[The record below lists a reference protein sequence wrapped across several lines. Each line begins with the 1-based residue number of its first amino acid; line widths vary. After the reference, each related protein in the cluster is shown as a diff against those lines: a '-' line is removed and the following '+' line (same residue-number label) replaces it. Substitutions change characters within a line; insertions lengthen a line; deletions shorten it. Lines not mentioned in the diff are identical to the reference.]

1 MILNIGLRKKKE
13 WEQLYECLPKETE
26 TERAWR
32 HAMSKAKRLSAFP
45 KGQQILAQENVHI
58 AHGSTQYWEEKE
70 TLYQREFELVREE
83 FWSRQK
89 QKYGRET
96 PYWQGCLKVWGRD
109 DSPSEQLPWT
119 NSGEN
124 DMAQTTMLSEPRPAA
139 IETPLGKHEAWNNIR
154 KDDAGSDPEH
164 NQTKDFSHDST
175 GKPPGLTLFT
185 CH

>member
-1 MILNIGLRKKKE
+1 M
-13 WEQLYECLPKETE
+13 
-26 TERAWR
+26 
-32 HAMSKAKRLSAFP
+32 
-45 KGQQILAQENVHI
+45 
-58 AHGSTQYWEEKE
+58 
-70 TLYQREFELVREE
+70 YQREFELLREE

-124 DMAQTTMLSEPRPAA
+124 DMTQTTMLSEPRPAA

-185 CH
+185 CHKQLPVNTLQLQSGLQMPPRTRPQSPTASNRKNDSSYRSC